1 MINTKLDIDAVIER
15 PSKGGVTSA
24 WGRLFSNGIDWPLF
38 LVIIPILGAGLI
50 TMNSF
55 VGESIFF
62 ERQIIWALVG
72 FAVFF
77 LASLV
82 DWRFLRS
89 TWVSVFLFLF
99 STLLLIMLFTLG
111 QVTKGA
117 ISWFDFGAFSLQ
129 PSDPIKIFLIIIL
142 AKYFSRR
149 HVEIAN
155 FRHLL
160 VSGFYAGII
169 FLLVLLQPDFG
180 SAIIIFMIWF
190 GMVLVSGI
198 SKKHLLL
205 VILTGILSFVF
216 LWSFVFVPYQQARIL
231 TFINPLTDTS
241 GAGYN
246 ALQSTIAVG
255 SGEFFGKG
263 IGYGTQSRL
272 EFLPEYE
279 TDFIFAAFSE
289 EWGFFGVM
297 ILFSLFGILFW
308 RILSNALHGAT
319 NFEILFGLGVAIFL
333 MSHFIIHVGM
343 NIGLL
348 PVTGTTMPFMS
359 YGGSHLFT
367 EFLALGMLAGMRRYG
382 KAYHRD
388 DTKNEFL
395 GTERSI

>member
-1 MINTKLDIDAVIER
+1 MDLIKQAKLDIDWR
-15 PSKGGVTSA
+15 
-24 WGRLFSNGIDWPLF
+24 LF
-38 LVIIPILGAGLI
+38 LVMVPLLGAGLI

-55 VGESIFF
+55 TGENSFYGK
-62 ERQIIWALVG
+62 QIIWVTLGMVL
-72 FAVFF
+72 FFVF
-77 LASLV
+77 SLI
-82 DWRFLRS
+82 DWRFLRR
-89 TWVSVFLFLF
+89 TWVSVTLFIF
-99 STLLLIMLFTLG
+99 STLLLLALFVTS
-111 QVTKGA
+111 QATKGA
-117 ISWFDFGAFSLQ
+117 VSWFDFGAFSLQ
-129 PSDPIKIFLIIIL
+129 PSDPIKIFVIIIL

-160 VSGFYAGII
+160 VSGFYAGVI
-169 FLLVLLQPDFG
+169 FLLVFLQPDFG
-180 SAIIIFMIWF
+180 SAIIIFMIWL

-205 VILTGILSFVF
+205 VFTAGVIVFGLLWGFVF
-216 LWSFVFVPYQQARIL
+216 APYQKDRIQ
-231 TFINPLTDTS
+231 TFLHPLTDTT

-246 ALQSTIAVG
+246 AIQSTIAVG
-255 SGEFFGKG
+255 SGEITGKG

-289 EWGFFGVM
+289 EWGFLGVLV
-297 ILFSLFGILFW
+297 LFLLFGILFW
-308 RILSNALHGAT
+308 RILVNALHGAT
-319 NFEILFGLGVAIFL
+319 NFEILFGLGVAIYL

-348 PVTGTTMPFMS
+348 PVTGTTIPFLS

-367 EFLALGMLAGMRRYG
+367 EFMALGILMGMRKYR
-382 KAYHRD
+382 KAYHKD

-395 GTERSI
+395 GVERMLS